1 MRLRWW
7 VHPRPILHQ
16 QVPAPAGL
24 AGKAWRVDRRAAPSR
39 EKAAP
44 RREASGERY
53 QRECPEWGRCLLED
67 AAARWNPLE
76 VPQRPQHYGRPATLG
91 ARAGGEARRRPKVLP
106 PLWTAGRV
114 APWVFGGVIRLSAR
128 GGKTGLR
135 EGEQPQIRRFRAR
148 LKLDEPEGSTNE
160 GSLHVPTRSSAA
172 SAAEHR
178 VQELRVLTF
187 CLQGPLPPDQTAS
200 DRPEPP
206 WQCGARH
213 GTRARNQSD
222 YRPKELK
229 KRSFALTSEPTHD
242 RGPYPSHVEVPLQ
255 RLDEAEVDEMWSFV
269 GKKGTAL
276 AVTCP

>member
-1 MRLRWW
+1 MRGLGGPRSGGVVVAAAVPPAPSTTEGALGLLHARAAGGPKSLRLRGW
-7 VHPRPILHQ
+7 VQTRPTLHQ

-53 QRECPEWGRCLLED
+53 PRECPEWGRGLLED

-148 LKLDEPEGSTNE
+148 LNLDEPEGSTNE

-172 SAAEHR
+172 SAALHR
-178 VQELRVLTF
+178 VQELRVL
-187 CLQGPLPPDQTAS
+187 PPPVSATVCTGDGKTWWKTRKAAAVRRVCIS
-200 DRPEPP
+200 LKSV
-206 WQCGARH
+206 H
-213 GTRARNQSD
+213 GHA
-222 YRPKELK
+222 
-229 KRSFALTSEPTHD
+229 
-242 RGPYPSHVEVPLQ
+242 
-255 RLDEAEVDEMWSFV
+255 
-269 GKKGTAL
+269 
-276 AVTCP
+276 

>member
-1 MRLRWW
+1 VRPPAPRTPEGALGLLPARAAGGPKSLRLRGW
-7 VHPRPILHQ
+7 VQTRPTLHQ
-16 QVPAPAGL
+16 QVPAQAGP

-53 QRECPEWGRCLLED
+53 PRECPEWGRGLLAA

-172 SAAEHR
+172 SAALHR
-178 VQELRVLTF
+178 VQELRVL
-187 CLQGPLPPDQTAS
+187 PPPVSATVCTGDGKTWWKTRKAAAVRRVCIS
-200 DRPEPP
+200 LKSV
-206 WQCGARH
+206 H
-213 GTRARNQSD
+213 GHA
-222 YRPKELK
+222 
-229 KRSFALTSEPTHD
+229 
-242 RGPYPSHVEVPLQ
+242 
-255 RLDEAEVDEMWSFV
+255 
-269 GKKGTAL
+269 
-276 AVTCP
+276 